1 MSPLHVK
8 VSKYF
13 ELLLSPSILLSV
25 WVNLPIAYHVLTIL
39 MNIFRGHSIRDR
51 LFTAF
56 GILSLLTLI
65 TSVIGW
71 SLHNQLGNQLKSVV
85 EQDIP
90 SLGLMVK
97 LSTEAATITSLAPA
111 LMAVKDSGSRQVL
124 WRQLNEGTEAIA
136 SVLPKIP
143 RSEAINTD
151 QQVSLEDQ
159 LQDVTKT
166 LNALNENV
174 LKQLYLKVDKE
185 SESQR
190 LRWAVSGFL
199 ADIDPL
205 IDHTQQYI
213 KSRFNEDIP
222 TSGIVV
228 NRRGERSIAQ
238 LNADLKV
245 LFRLKADTSLLV
257 NLVSRAH
264 HVPDPDSLIAT
275 AIQAD
280 ELVHS
285 ILQYTNNMSYIK
297 GFSELMIRADQLLD
311 FVQRDLNMFE
321 LRRQERLQLEAGKKL
336 LTILEIQL
344 ARFNDYISAHVNT
357 VHEASLQAVEQSN
370 SAIAQGNRLMI
381 ATSLASVM
389 LSVLIVWL
397 YVAKHIVGRIRIL
410 DGSMRIIAAGNLQQP
425 VPVKGRDEIGTM
437 ANSLRSFRDQLTE
450 KQAELVQA
458 GKLAAL
464 GQLSAGISHEINQPL
479 TAISHYAHNGVKL
492 LQQGRT
498 AEAVENFEQISSLTK
513 RSTMIITRLKSMA
526 RKRRDSVQSVCL
538 NQVVEHVLTLLKSHP
553 QTQSTQISVA
563 MKFQKNTVM
572 AEQIQLEQ
580 VVLNLLSNALDAVAD
595 NTHTKKITIECV
607 HSEGQIELRIA
618 DNGPGVAPELY
629 EQIFNPFFTTKEV
642 DEGLG
647 LGLSIS
653 YNIIQDFG
661 GQLAVVRHPM
671 KGAIFSLR
679 LPYNSVKQVEIMS

>member
-1 MSPLHVK
+1 MK
-8 VSKYF
+8 
-13 ELLLSPSILLSV
+13 
-25 WVNLPIAYHVLTIL
+25 
-39 MNIFRGHSIRDR
+39 IFRGHSIRDR

-56 GILSLLTLI
+56 GVLSLLTLI

-90 SLGLMVK
+90 SLGSMVK

-111 LMAVKDSGSRQVL
+111 LMAVQDSESRKLL
-124 WRQLNEGTEAIA
+124 WQQLNQGTQAIA
-136 SVLPKIP
+136 SVLPQIHLA
-143 RSEAINTD
+143 RSAMTD
-151 QQVSLEDQ
+151 RQVSLDDQ
-159 LQDVTKT
+159 LQGVIKT
-166 LNALNENV
+166 LNALNQNILQQ
-174 LKQLYLKVDKE
+174 LKLKMDKE
-185 SESQR
+185 AESQG

-205 IDHTQQYI
+205 IDKTQKYI
-213 KSRFNEDIP
+213 RSRFNEDIP
-222 TSGIVV
+222 SSGIVIK
-228 NRRGERSIAQ
+228 REGERTIAQ
-238 LNADLKV
+238 LNTDLQV

-257 NLVSRAH
+257 NLVGRAH
-264 HVPDPDSLIAT
+264 HLPDPDSLIAT

-280 ELVHS
+280 ELNLS
-285 ILQYTNNMSYIK
+285 IVQYIDNMSFVK
-297 GFSELMIRADQLLD
+297 GFSELRVRVDEVLY

-321 LRRQERLQLEAGKKL
+321 LRRQERLQFEAGEQL
-336 LTILEIQL
+336 LTSLEIQL
-344 ARFNDYISAHVNT
+344 ASFNDYISAHVT
-357 VHEASLQAVEQSN
+357 AVREASMQAVAQSN
-370 SAIAQGNRLMI
+370 NAIAQGNRLMI

-389 LSVLIVWL
+389 LSILIVWL
-397 YVAKHIVGRIRIL
+397 YVAKHLVGRIRIL
-410 DGSMRIIAAGNLQQP
+410 DGSMRIIAAGNLQQS

-479 TAISHYAHNGVKL
+479 TAIGHYAHNGVRL
-492 LQQGRT
+492 LQQGRAHE
-498 AEAVENFEQISSLTK
+498 AEANFEQISSLTK
-513 RSTMIITRLKSMA
+513 RSTSIIARLKSMA
-526 RKRRDSVQSVCL
+526 RKRRDSIQTVCL
-538 NQVVEHVLTLLKSHP
+538 NQVVDHVLTLLQSHS
-553 QTQSTQISVA
+553 QTHSTEIVVDMPSENN
-563 MKFQKNTVM
+563 MVM

-580 VVLNLLSNALDAVAD
+580 VVLNLMSNALDAVAD
-595 NTHTKKITIECV
+595 NLHTKKITIECL

-618 DNGPGVAPELY
+618 DNGPGIAPELY
-629 EQIFNPFFTTKEV
+629 EQVFNPFFTTKEV
-642 DEGLG
+642 DQGLG

-679 LPYNSVKQVEIMS
+679 LPHNSHFQAEIKS

>member
-1 MSPLHVK
+1 MK
-8 VSKYF
+8 
-13 ELLLSPSILLSV
+13 
-25 WVNLPIAYHVLTIL
+25 
-39 MNIFRGHSIRDR
+39 IFRGHSIRDR

-65 TSVIGW
+65 TSLIGW

-111 LMAVKDSGSRQVL
+111 LMAVKDADSRQVL
-124 WRQLNEGTEAIA
+124 WRQLNEGTQAIA
-136 SVLPKIP
+136 GVLPKIP
-143 RSEAINTD
+143 RTKAITTD
-151 QQVSLEDQ
+151 QQVNLEEQ
-159 LQDVTKT
+159 LQGVTKT
-166 LNALNENV
+166 LTALNENV
-174 LKQLYLKVDKE
+174 LKQLQLKMDKE
-185 SESQR
+185 GESQR

-205 IDHTQQYI
+205 IDYTQQYI
-213 KSRFNEDIP
+213 RSRFNEDIP

-238 LNADLKV
+238 LNSDLQV

-264 HVPDPDSLIAT
+264 HLPDPDSLIAT

-285 ILQYTNNMSYIK
+285 IVQYTNNMSYVK
-297 GFSELMIRADQLLD
+297 GFSELRVRVDQVLE

-321 LRRQERLQLEAGKKL
+321 LRRQERLQLEAGKYL
-336 LTILEIQL
+336 LTSLEIQL
-344 ARFNDYISAHVNT
+344 AQFNDYISAHVNA
-357 VHEASLQAVEQSN
+357 VREASWQAVEESTN
-370 SAIAQGNRLMI
+370 AITQGNRLMI

-397 YVAKHIVGRIRIL
+397 YVAKHIVGRIRML
-410 DGSMRIIAAGNLQQP
+410 DGSMRIIAAGNLQQS

-479 TAISHYAHNGVKL
+479 TAIGHYAHNGVKL

-498 AEAVENFEQISSLTK
+498 TEAMDNFEQISSLTK

-526 RKRRDSVQSVCL
+526 RKHRDSVQPVCL

-553 QTQSTQISVA
+553 EAQNTQISVA
-563 MKFQKNTVM
+563 MKLQKNTVM

-595 NTHTKKITIECV
+595 NTHAKKIAIECV
-607 HSEGQIELRIA
+607 HSEGQVELRIA

-642 DEGLG
+642 DQGLG

-679 LPYNSVKQVEIMS
+679 LPYNSVNQAEIM

>member
-1 MSPLHVK
+1 MK
-8 VSKYF
+8 
-13 ELLLSPSILLSV
+13 
-25 WVNLPIAYHVLTIL
+25 
-39 MNIFRGHSIRDR
+39 IFRGHSIRDR

-56 GILSLLTLI
+56 GVLSLLTLT

-85 EQDIP
+85 EQDIS
-90 SLGLMVK
+90 SLGSMVK

-111 LMAVKDSGSRQVL
+111 LMAVQDSESRKLL
-124 WRQLNEGTEAIA
+124 WQQLNQGTQAIA
-136 SVLPKIP
+136 SVLPQIHLA
-143 RSEAINTD
+143 RSAMTD
-151 QQVSLEDQ
+151 RQVSLDDQ
-159 LQDVTKT
+159 LQGVIKT
-166 LNALNENV
+166 LNALNQNILQQ
-174 LKQLYLKVDKE
+174 LKLKMDKE
-185 SESQR
+185 AESQG

-205 IDHTQQYI
+205 IDKTQKYI
-213 KSRFNEDIP
+213 RSRFNEDIP
-222 TSGIVV
+222 SSGIVIK
-228 NRRGERSIAQ
+228 REGERTIAQ
-238 LNADLKV
+238 LNTDLQV

-257 NLVSRAH
+257 NLVGRAH
-264 HVPDPDSLIAT
+264 HLPDPDSLIAA

-280 ELVHS
+280 ELNLS
-285 ILQYTNNMSYIK
+285 IVQYIDNMSFVK
-297 GFSELMIRADQLLD
+297 GFSELRVRVDEVLY

-321 LRRQERLQLEAGKKL
+321 LRRQERLQFEAGEQL
-336 LTILEIQL
+336 LTSLEIQL
-344 ARFNDYISAHVNT
+344 ASFNDYISAHVT
-357 VHEASLQAVEQSN
+357 AVREASMQAVAQSN
-370 SAIAQGNRLMI
+370 NAIAQGNRLMI

-397 YVAKHIVGRIRIL
+397 YVAKHLVGRIRIL
-410 DGSMRIIAAGNLQQP
+410 DGSMRIIAAGNLQQS

-479 TAISHYAHNGVKL
+479 TAISHYAHNGVRL
-492 LQQGRT
+492 LQQGRAHE
-498 AEAVENFEQISSLTK
+498 AEANFEQISSLTK
-513 RSTMIITRLKSMA
+513 RSTSIIVRLKSMA
-526 RKRRDSVQSVCL
+526 RKRRDSIQTVCL
-538 NQVVEHVLTLLKSHP
+538 NQVVDHVLTLLQSHS
-553 QTQSTQISVA
+553 QTHCTEIVVDMPSENN
-563 MKFQKNTVM
+563 MVM

-580 VVLNLLSNALDAVAD
+580 VVLNLMSNALDAVAD
-595 NTHTKKITIECV
+595 NLHTKKITIECL

-618 DNGPGVAPELY
+618 DNGPGIAPELY
-629 EQIFNPFFTTKEV
+629 EQVFNPFFTTKEV
-642 DEGLG
+642 DQGLG

-679 LPYNSVKQVEIMS
+679 LPHNSHFQAEIKS

>member
-1 MSPLHVK
+1 MK
-8 VSKYF
+8 
-13 ELLLSPSILLSV
+13 
-25 WVNLPIAYHVLTIL
+25 
-39 MNIFRGHSIRDR
+39 IFRGHSIRDR

-56 GILSLLTLI
+56 GVLSLLTLI

-90 SLGLMVK
+90 SLGSMVK

-111 LMAVKDSGSRQVL
+111 LMAVQDSESRKLL
-124 WRQLNEGTEAIA
+124 WQQLNQGTQAIA
-136 SVLPKIP
+136 SVLPQIHLA
-143 RSEAINTD
+143 RSAMTD
-151 QQVSLEDQ
+151 RQVSLDDQ
-159 LQDVTKT
+159 LQGVIKT
-166 LNALNENV
+166 LNALNQNILQQ
-174 LKQLYLKVDKE
+174 LKLKMDKE
-185 SESQR
+185 AESQG

-205 IDHTQQYI
+205 IDKTQKYI
-213 KSRFNEDIP
+213 RSRFNEDIP
-222 TSGIVV
+222 SSGIVIK
-228 NRRGERSIAQ
+228 REGERTIAQ
-238 LNADLKV
+238 LNTDLQV

-257 NLVSRAH
+257 NLVGRAH
-264 HVPDPDSLIAT
+264 HLPDPDSLIAT

-280 ELVHS
+280 ELNLS
-285 ILQYTNNMSYIK
+285 IVQYIDNMSFVK
-297 GFSELMIRADQLLD
+297 GFSELRVRVDEVLY

-321 LRRQERLQLEAGKKL
+321 LRRQERLQFEAGEQL
-336 LTILEIQL
+336 LTSLEIQL
-344 ARFNDYISAHVNT
+344 ASFNDYISAHVT
-357 VHEASLQAVEQSN
+357 AVREASMQAVAQSN
-370 SAIAQGNRLMI
+370 NAIAQGNRLMI

-389 LSVLIVWL
+389 LSILIVWL
-397 YVAKHIVGRIRIL
+397 YVAKHLVGRIRIL
-410 DGSMRIIAAGNLQQP
+410 DGSMRIIAAGNLQQS

-479 TAISHYAHNGVKL
+479 TAIGHYAHNGVRL
-492 LQQGRT
+492 LQQGRAHE
-498 AEAVENFEQISSLTK
+498 AEANFEQISFLTK
-513 RSTMIITRLKSMA
+513 RSTSIIARLKSMA
-526 RKRRDSVQSVCL
+526 RKRRDSIQTVCL
-538 NQVVEHVLTLLKSHP
+538 NQVVDHVLTLLQSHS
-553 QTQSTQISVA
+553 QTHCTEIVVDMPSENN
-563 MKFQKNTVM
+563 MVM

-580 VVLNLLSNALDAVAD
+580 VVLNLMSNALDAVAD
-595 NTHTKKITIECV
+595 NLHTKKITIECL
-607 HSEGQIELRIA
+607 HSKGQIELRIA
-618 DNGPGVAPELY
+618 DNGPGIAPELY
-629 EQIFNPFFTTKEV
+629 EQVFNPFFTTKEV
-642 DEGLG
+642 DQGLG

-679 LPYNSVKQVEIMS
+679 LPHNSHFQAEIKS

>member
-1 MSPLHVK
+1 
-8 VSKYF
+8 
-13 ELLLSPSILLSV
+13 
-25 WVNLPIAYHVLTIL
+25 

-143 RSEAINTD
+143 RSKAINTD

-389 LSVLIVWL
+389 LSLLIVWL

-538 NQVVEHVLTLLKSHP
+538 NQVVEHVLTLLQSHP

>member
-1 MSPLHVK
+1 
-8 VSKYF
+8 
-13 ELLLSPSILLSV
+13 
-25 WVNLPIAYHVLTIL
+25 

-111 LMAVKDSGSRQVL
+111 LMAVKDAGSRQVL

-143 RSEAINTD
+143 RSKAINTD

-381 ATSLASVM
+381 ATSLASIM

-538 NQVVEHVLTLLKSHP
+538 NQVVEHVLTLLQSHP

>member
-1 MSPLHVK
+1 MK
-8 VSKYF
+8 
-13 ELLLSPSILLSV
+13 
-25 WVNLPIAYHVLTIL
+25 
-39 MNIFRGHSIRDR
+39 IFRGHSIRDR

-56 GILSLLTLI
+56 GVLSLLTLI

-90 SLGLMVK
+90 SLGSMVK

-111 LMAVKDSGSRQVL
+111 LMAVQDSESRKLL
-124 WRQLNEGTEAIA
+124 WQQLNQGTQAIA
-136 SVLPKIP
+136 SVLPQIHLA
-143 RSEAINTD
+143 RSAMTD
-151 QQVSLEDQ
+151 RQVSLDDQ
-159 LQDVTKT
+159 LQGVIKT
-166 LNALNENV
+166 LNALNQNILQQ
-174 LKQLYLKVDKE
+174 LKLKMDKE
-185 SESQR
+185 AESQG

-205 IDHTQQYI
+205 IDKTQKYI
-213 KSRFNEDIP
+213 RSRFNEDIP
-222 TSGIVV
+222 SSGIVIK
-228 NRRGERSIAQ
+228 REGERTIAQ
-238 LNADLKV
+238 LNTDLQV

-257 NLVSRAH
+257 NLVGRAH
-264 HVPDPDSLIAT
+264 HLPDPDSLIAT

-280 ELVHS
+280 ELNLS
-285 ILQYTNNMSYIK
+285 IVQYIDNMSLVK
-297 GFSELMIRADQLLD
+297 GFSELRVRVDEVLY

-321 LRRQERLQLEAGKKL
+321 LRRQERLQFEAGEQL
-336 LTILEIQL
+336 LTSLEIQL
-344 ARFNDYISAHVNT
+344 ASFNDYISTHVT
-357 VHEASLQAVEQSN
+357 AVREASMQAVAQSN
-370 SAIAQGNRLMI
+370 NAIAQGNRLMI

-389 LSVLIVWL
+389 LSILIVWL
-397 YVAKHIVGRIRIL
+397 YVAKHLVGRIRIL
-410 DGSMRIIAAGNLQQP
+410 DGSMRIIAAGNLQQS

-479 TAISHYAHNGVKL
+479 TAIGHYAHNGARL
-492 LQQGRT
+492 LQQGRAHE
-498 AEAVENFEQISSLTK
+498 AEANFEQISSLTK
-513 RSTMIITRLKSMA
+513 RSTSIIARLKSMA
-526 RKRRDSVQSVCL
+526 RKRRDSIQTVCL
-538 NQVVEHVLTLLKSHP
+538 NQVVDHVLTLLQSHS
-553 QTQSTQISVA
+553 QTHSTEIVVDMPSENN
-563 MKFQKNTVM
+563 MVM

-580 VVLNLLSNALDAVAD
+580 VVLNLMSNALDAVAD
-595 NTHTKKITIECV
+595 NLHTKKITIECL

-618 DNGPGVAPELY
+618 DNGPGIAPELY
-629 EQIFNPFFTTKEV
+629 EQVFNPFFTTKEV
-642 DEGLG
+642 DQGLG

-679 LPYNSVKQVEIMS
+679 LPHNSHFQAEIKS

>member
-1 MSPLHVK
+1 MK
-8 VSKYF
+8 
-13 ELLLSPSILLSV
+13 
-25 WVNLPIAYHVLTIL
+25 
-39 MNIFRGHSIRDR
+39 IFRGHSIRDR

-56 GILSLLTLI
+56 GVLSLLTLI

-90 SLGLMVK
+90 SLGSMVK

-111 LMAVKDSGSRQVL
+111 LMAVQDSESRKLL
-124 WRQLNEGTEAIA
+124 WQQLNQGTQAIA
-136 SVLPKIP
+136 SVLPQIHLA
-143 RSEAINTD
+143 RSAMTD
-151 QQVSLEDQ
+151 RQVSLDDQ
-159 LQDVTKT
+159 LQGVIKT
-166 LNALNENV
+166 LNALNQNILQQ
-174 LKQLYLKVDKE
+174 LKLKMDKE
-185 SESQR
+185 AESQG

-205 IDHTQQYI
+205 IDNTQKYI
-213 KSRFNEDIP
+213 RSRFNEDIP
-222 TSGIVV
+222 SSGIVIK
-228 NRRGERSIAQ
+228 REGERTIAQ
-238 LNADLKV
+238 LNTDLQV

-257 NLVSRAH
+257 NLVGRAH
-264 HVPDPDSLIAT
+264 HLPDPDSLIAT

-280 ELVHS
+280 ELNLS
-285 ILQYTNNMSYIK
+285 IVQYIDNMSFVK
-297 GFSELMIRADQLLD
+297 GFSELRVRVDEVLY

-321 LRRQERLQLEAGKKL
+321 LRRQERLQFETGEQL
-336 LTILEIQL
+336 LTSLEIQL
-344 ARFNDYISAHVNT
+344 ASFNDYISAHVT
-357 VHEASLQAVEQSN
+357 AVREASIQAVAQSN
-370 SAIAQGNRLMI
+370 NAIAQGNRLMI

-397 YVAKHIVGRIRIL
+397 YVAKHLVGRIRIL
-410 DGSMRIIAAGNLQQP
+410 DGSMRIIAAGNLQQS

-479 TAISHYAHNGVKL
+479 TAISHYAHNGVRL
-492 LQQGRT
+492 LQQGRAHE
-498 AEAVENFEQISSLTK
+498 AEANFEQISSLTK
-513 RSTMIITRLKSMA
+513 RSTSIIARLKSMA
-526 RKRRDSVQSVCL
+526 RKRRDSIQTVCL
-538 NQVVEHVLTLLKSHP
+538 NQVVDHVLTLLQSHS
-553 QTQSTQISVA
+553 QTHCTEIVVDMPSENN
-563 MKFQKNTVM
+563 MVM

-580 VVLNLLSNALDAVAD
+580 VVLNLMSNALDAVAD
-595 NTHTKKITIECV
+595 NLHTKKITIECL

-618 DNGPGVAPELY
+618 DNGPGIAPELY
-629 EQIFNPFFTTKEV
+629 EQVFNPFFTTKEV
-642 DEGLG
+642 DQGLG

-679 LPYNSVKQVEIMS
+679 LPHNSHFQAEIKS

>member
-1 MSPLHVK
+1 MK
-8 VSKYF
+8 
-13 ELLLSPSILLSV
+13 
-25 WVNLPIAYHVLTIL
+25 
-39 MNIFRGHSIRDR
+39 IFRGHSIRDR

-56 GILSLLTLI
+56 GVLSLLTLT

-85 EQDIP
+85 EQDIS
-90 SLGLMVK
+90 SLGSMVK

-111 LMAVKDSGSRQVL
+111 LMAVQDSESRKLL
-124 WRQLNEGTEAIA
+124 WQQLNQGTQAIA
-136 SVLPKIP
+136 SVLPQIHLA
-143 RSEAINTD
+143 RSAMTD
-151 QQVSLEDQ
+151 RQVSLDDQ
-159 LQDVTKT
+159 LQGVIKT
-166 LNALNENV
+166 LNALNQNILQQ
-174 LKQLYLKVDKE
+174 LKLKMDKE
-185 SESQR
+185 AESQG

-205 IDHTQQYI
+205 IDKTQKYI
-213 KSRFNEDIP
+213 RSRFNEDIP
-222 TSGIVV
+222 SSGIVIK
-228 NRRGERSIAQ
+228 REGERTIAQ
-238 LNADLKV
+238 LNTDLQV

-257 NLVSRAH
+257 NLVGRAH
-264 HVPDPDSLIAT
+264 HLPDPDSLIAA

-280 ELVHS
+280 ELNLS
-285 ILQYTNNMSYIK
+285 IVQYIDNMSFVK
-297 GFSELMIRADQLLD
+297 GFSELRVRVDEVLY

-321 LRRQERLQLEAGKKL
+321 LRRQERLQFETGEQL
-336 LTILEIQL
+336 LTSLEIQL
-344 ARFNDYISAHVNT
+344 ASFNDYISAHVT
-357 VHEASLQAVEQSN
+357 AVREASIQAVAQSN
-370 SAIAQGNRLMI
+370 NAIAQGNRLMI

-397 YVAKHIVGRIRIL
+397 YVAKHLVGRIRIL
-410 DGSMRIIAAGNLQQP
+410 DGSMRIIAAGNLQQS

-479 TAISHYAHNGVKL
+479 TAISHYAHNGVRL
-492 LQQGRT
+492 LQQGRAHE
-498 AEAVENFEQISSLTK
+498 AEANFEQISSLTK
-513 RSTMIITRLKSMA
+513 RSTSIIARLKSMA
-526 RKRRDSVQSVCL
+526 RKRRDSIQTVCL
-538 NQVVEHVLTLLKSHP
+538 NQVVDHVLTLLQSHS
-553 QTQSTQISVA
+553 QTHCTEIVVDMPSENN
-563 MKFQKNTVM
+563 MVM

-580 VVLNLLSNALDAVAD
+580 VVLNLMSNALDAVAD
-595 NTHTKKITIECV
+595 NLHTKKITIECL

-618 DNGPGVAPELY
+618 DNGPGIAPELY
-629 EQIFNPFFTTKEV
+629 EQVFNPFFTTKEV
-642 DEGLG
+642 DQGLG

-679 LPYNSVKQVEIMS
+679 LPHNSHFQAEIKS

>member
-1 MSPLHVK
+1 MK
-8 VSKYF
+8 
-13 ELLLSPSILLSV
+13 
-25 WVNLPIAYHVLTIL
+25 
-39 MNIFRGHSIRDR
+39 IFRGHSIRDR

-56 GILSLLTLI
+56 GVLSLLTLI

-90 SLGLMVK
+90 SLGSMVK

-111 LMAVKDSGSRQVL
+111 LMAVQDSESRKLL
-124 WRQLNEGTEAIA
+124 WQQLNQGTQAIA
-136 SVLPKIP
+136 SVLPQIHLA
-143 RSEAINTD
+143 RSAMTD
-151 QQVSLEDQ
+151 RQVSLDDQ
-159 LQDVTKT
+159 LQGVIKT
-166 LNALNENV
+166 LNALNQNILQQ
-174 LKQLYLKVDKE
+174 LKLKMDKE
-185 SESQR
+185 AESQG

-205 IDHTQQYI
+205 IDKTQKYI
-213 KSRFNEDIP
+213 RSRFNEDIP
-222 TSGIVV
+222 SSGIVIK
-228 NRRGERSIAQ
+228 REGERTIAQ
-238 LNADLKV
+238 LNTDLQV

-257 NLVSRAH
+257 NLVGRAH
-264 HVPDPDSLIAT
+264 HLPDPDSLIAT

-280 ELVHS
+280 ELNLS
-285 ILQYTNNMSYIK
+285 IVQYIDNMSLVK
-297 GFSELMIRADQLLD
+297 GFSELRVRVDEVLY

-321 LRRQERLQLEAGKKL
+321 LRRQERLQFEAGEQL
-336 LTILEIQL
+336 LTSLEIQL
-344 ARFNDYISAHVNT
+344 ASFNDYISAHVT
-357 VHEASLQAVEQSN
+357 AVREASMQAVAQSN
-370 SAIAQGNRLMI
+370 NAIAQGNRLMI

-389 LSVLIVWL
+389 LSILIVWL
-397 YVAKHIVGRIRIL
+397 YVAKHLVGRIRIL
-410 DGSMRIIAAGNLQQP
+410 DGSMRIIAAGNLQQS

-479 TAISHYAHNGVKL
+479 TAIGHYAHNGVRL
-492 LQQGRT
+492 LQQGRAHE
-498 AEAVENFEQISSLTK
+498 AEANFEQISSLTK
-513 RSTMIITRLKSMA
+513 RSTSIIARLKSMA
-526 RKRRDSVQSVCL
+526 RKRRDSIQTVCL
-538 NQVVEHVLTLLKSHP
+538 NQVVDHVLTLLQSHS
-553 QTQSTQISVA
+553 QTHSTEIVVDMPSENN
-563 MKFQKNTVM
+563 MVM

-580 VVLNLLSNALDAVAD
+580 VVLNLMSNALDAVAD
-595 NTHTKKITIECV
+595 NLHTKKITIECL

-618 DNGPGVAPELY
+618 DNGPGIAPELY
-629 EQIFNPFFTTKEV
+629 EQVFNPFFTTKEV
-642 DEGLG
+642 DQGLG

-661 GQLAVVRHPM
+661 GQLAVVRHPI

-679 LPYNSVKQVEIMS
+679 LPHNSHFQAEIKS

>member
-1 MSPLHVK
+1 MK
-8 VSKYF
+8 
-13 ELLLSPSILLSV
+13 
-25 WVNLPIAYHVLTIL
+25 
-39 MNIFRGHSIRDR
+39 IFRGHSIRDR

-56 GILSLLTLI
+56 GVLSLLTLI

-90 SLGLMVK
+90 SLGSMVK

-111 LMAVKDSGSRQVL
+111 LMAVQDSESRKLL
-124 WRQLNEGTEAIA
+124 WQQLNQGTQAIA
-136 SVLPKIP
+136 SVLPQIHLA
-143 RSEAINTD
+143 RSAMTD
-151 QQVSLEDQ
+151 RQVSLDDQ
-159 LQDVTKT
+159 LQGVIKT
-166 LNALNENV
+166 LNALNQNILQQ
-174 LKQLYLKVDKE
+174 LKLKMDKE
-185 SESQR
+185 AESQG

-205 IDHTQQYI
+205 IDKTQKYI
-213 KSRFNEDIP
+213 RSRFNEDIP
-222 TSGIVV
+222 SSGIVIK
-228 NRRGERSIAQ
+228 REGERTIAQ
-238 LNADLKV
+238 LNTDLQV

-257 NLVSRAH
+257 NLVGRAH
-264 HVPDPDSLIAT
+264 HLPDPDSLIAT

-280 ELVHS
+280 ELNLS
-285 ILQYTNNMSYIK
+285 IVQYIDNMSFVK
-297 GFSELMIRADQLLD
+297 GFSELRVRVDEVLY

-321 LRRQERLQLEAGKKL
+321 LRRQERLQFEAGEQL
-336 LTILEIQL
+336 LTSLEIQL
-344 ARFNDYISAHVNT
+344 ASFNDYISTHVT
-357 VHEASLQAVEQSN
+357 AVREASMQAVAQSN
-370 SAIAQGNRLMI
+370 NAIAQGNRLMI

-389 LSVLIVWL
+389 LSILIVWL
-397 YVAKHIVGRIRIL
+397 YVAKHLVGRIRIL
-410 DGSMRIIAAGNLQQP
+410 DGSMRIIAAGNLQQS

-479 TAISHYAHNGVKL
+479 TAIGHYAHNGVRL
-492 LQQGRT
+492 LQQGRAHE
-498 AEAVENFEQISSLTK
+498 AEANFEQISSLTK
-513 RSTMIITRLKSMA
+513 RSTSIIARLKSMA
-526 RKRRDSVQSVCL
+526 RKRRDSIQTVCL
-538 NQVVEHVLTLLKSHP
+538 NQVVDHVLTLLQSHS
-553 QTQSTQISVA
+553 QTHSTEIVVDMPSENN
-563 MKFQKNTVM
+563 MVM

-580 VVLNLLSNALDAVAD
+580 VVLNLMSNALDAVAD
-595 NTHTKKITIECV
+595 NLHTKKITIECL

-618 DNGPGVAPELY
+618 DNGPGIAPELY
-629 EQIFNPFFTTKEV
+629 EQVFNPFFTTKEV
-642 DEGLG
+642 DQGLG

-679 LPYNSVKQVEIMS
+679 LPHNSHFQAEIKS

>member
-1 MSPLHVK
+1 MK
-8 VSKYF
+8 
-13 ELLLSPSILLSV
+13 
-25 WVNLPIAYHVLTIL
+25 
-39 MNIFRGHSIRDR
+39 IFRGHSIRDR

-56 GILSLLTLI
+56 GVLSLLTLI

-90 SLGLMVK
+90 SLGSMVK

-111 LMAVKDSGSRQVL
+111 LMAVQDSESRKLL
-124 WRQLNEGTEAIA
+124 WQQLNQGTQAIA
-136 SVLPKIP
+136 SVLPQIHLA
-143 RSEAINTD
+143 RSAMTD
-151 QQVSLEDQ
+151 RQVSLDDQ
-159 LQDVTKT
+159 LQGVIKT
-166 LNALNENV
+166 LNALNQNILQQ
-174 LKQLYLKVDKE
+174 LKLKMDKE
-185 SESQR
+185 AESQG

-205 IDHTQQYI
+205 IDKTQKYI
-213 KSRFNEDIP
+213 RSRFNEDIP
-222 TSGIVV
+222 SSGIVIK
-228 NRRGERSIAQ
+228 REGERTIAQ
-238 LNADLKV
+238 LNTDLQV

-257 NLVSRAH
+257 NLVGRAH
-264 HVPDPDSLIAT
+264 HLPDPDSLIAT

-280 ELVHS
+280 ELNLS
-285 ILQYTNNMSYIK
+285 IVQYIDNMSLVK
-297 GFSELMIRADQLLD
+297 GFSELRVRVDEVLY

-321 LRRQERLQLEAGKKL
+321 LRRQERLQFEAGEQL
-336 LTILEIQL
+336 LTSLEIQL
-344 ARFNDYISAHVNT
+344 ASFNDYISTHVT
-357 VHEASLQAVEQSN
+357 AVREASMQAVAQSN
-370 SAIAQGNRLMI
+370 NAIAQGNRLMI

-389 LSVLIVWL
+389 LSILIVWL
-397 YVAKHIVGRIRIL
+397 YVAKHLVGRIRIL
-410 DGSMRIIAAGNLQQP
+410 DGSMRIIAAGNLQQS

-479 TAISHYAHNGVKL
+479 TAIGHYAHNGVRL
-492 LQQGRT
+492 LQQGRAHE
-498 AEAVENFEQISSLTK
+498 AEANFEQISSLTK
-513 RSTMIITRLKSMA
+513 RSTSIIARLKSMA
-526 RKRRDSVQSVCL
+526 RKRRDSIQTVCL
-538 NQVVEHVLTLLKSHP
+538 NQVVDHVLTLLQSHS
-553 QTQSTQISVA
+553 QTHCTEIVVDMPSENN
-563 MKFQKNTVM
+563 MVM

-580 VVLNLLSNALDAVAD
+580 VVLNLMSNALDAVAD
-595 NTHTKKITIECV
+595 NLHTKKITIECL

-618 DNGPGVAPELY
+618 DNGPGIAPELY
-629 EQIFNPFFTTKEV
+629 EQVFNPFFTTKEV
-642 DEGLG
+642 DQGLG

-679 LPYNSVKQVEIMS
+679 LPHNSHFQAEIKS

>member
-1 MSPLHVK
+1 MK
-8 VSKYF
+8 
-13 ELLLSPSILLSV
+13 
-25 WVNLPIAYHVLTIL
+25 
-39 MNIFRGHSIRDR
+39 IFRGHSIRDR

-56 GILSLLTLI
+56 GVLSLLTLI

-90 SLGLMVK
+90 SLGSMVK

-111 LMAVKDSGSRQVL
+111 LMAVQDSESRKLL
-124 WRQLNEGTEAIA
+124 WQQLNQGTQAIA
-136 SVLPKIP
+136 SVLPQIHLA
-143 RSEAINTD
+143 RSAMTD
-151 QQVSLEDQ
+151 RQVSLDDQ
-159 LQDVTKT
+159 LQGVIKT
-166 LNALNENV
+166 LNALNQNILQQ
-174 LKQLYLKVDKE
+174 LKLKMDKE
-185 SESQR
+185 AESQG

-205 IDHTQQYI
+205 IDKTQKYI
-213 KSRFNEDIP
+213 RSRFNEDIP
-222 TSGIVV
+222 SSGIVIK
-228 NRRGERSIAQ
+228 REGERTIAQ
-238 LNADLKV
+238 LNTDLQV

-257 NLVSRAH
+257 NLVGRAH
-264 HVPDPDSLIAT
+264 HLPDPDSLIAT

-280 ELVHS
+280 ELNLS
-285 ILQYTNNMSYIK
+285 IVQYIDNMSLVK
-297 GFSELMIRADQLLD
+297 GFSELRVRVDEVLY

-321 LRRQERLQLEAGKKL
+321 LRRQERLQFEAGEQL
-336 LTILEIQL
+336 LTSLEIQL
-344 ARFNDYISAHVNT
+344 ASFNDYISTHVT
-357 VHEASLQAVEQSN
+357 AVREASMQAVAQSN
-370 SAIAQGNRLMI
+370 NAIAQGNRLMI

-389 LSVLIVWL
+389 LSILIVWL
-397 YVAKHIVGRIRIL
+397 YVAKHLVGRIRIL
-410 DGSMRIIAAGNLQQP
+410 DGSMRIIAAGNLQQS

-479 TAISHYAHNGVKL
+479 TAIGHYAHNGVRL
-492 LQQGRT
+492 LQQGRAHE
-498 AEAVENFEQISSLTK
+498 AEANFEQISSLTK
-513 RSTMIITRLKSMA
+513 RATSIIARLKSMA
-526 RKRRDSVQSVCL
+526 RKRRDSIQTVCL
-538 NQVVEHVLTLLKSHP
+538 NQVVDHVLTLLQSHS
-553 QTQSTQISVA
+553 QTHSTEIVVDMPSENN
-563 MKFQKNTVM
+563 MVM

-580 VVLNLLSNALDAVAD
+580 VVLNLMSNALDAVAD
-595 NTHTKKITIECV
+595 NLHTKKITIECL

-618 DNGPGVAPELY
+618 DNGPGIAPELY
-629 EQIFNPFFTTKEV
+629 EQVFNPFFTTKEV
-642 DEGLG
+642 DQGLG

-679 LPYNSVKQVEIMS
+679 LPHNSHFQAEIKS

>member
-1 MSPLHVK
+1 MK
-8 VSKYF
+8 
-13 ELLLSPSILLSV
+13 
-25 WVNLPIAYHVLTIL
+25 
-39 MNIFRGHSIRDR
+39 IFRGHSIRDR

-56 GILSLLTLI
+56 GVLSLLTLI

-90 SLGLMVK
+90 SLGSMVK

-111 LMAVKDSGSRQVL
+111 LMAVQDSESRKLL
-124 WRQLNEGTEAIA
+124 WQQLNQGTQAIA
-136 SVLPKIP
+136 SVLPQIHLA
-143 RSEAINTD
+143 RSAMSD
-151 QQVSLEDQ
+151 RQVSLDDQ
-159 LQDVTKT
+159 LQGVIKT
-166 LNALNENV
+166 LNALNQNILQQ
-174 LKQLYLKVDKE
+174 LKLKMDKE
-185 SESQR
+185 AESQG

-205 IDHTQQYI
+205 IDKTQKYI
-213 KSRFNEDIP
+213 RSRFNEDIP
-222 TSGIVV
+222 SSGIVIK
-228 NRRGERSIAQ
+228 REGERTIAQ
-238 LNADLKV
+238 LNTDLQV

-257 NLVSRAH
+257 NLVGRAH
-264 HVPDPDSLIAT
+264 HLPDPDSLIAT

-280 ELVHS
+280 ELNLS
-285 ILQYTNNMSYIK
+285 IVQYIDNMSLVK
-297 GFSELMIRADQLLD
+297 GFSELRVRVDEVLY

-321 LRRQERLQLEAGKKL
+321 LRRQERLQFEAGEQL
-336 LTILEIQL
+336 LTSLEIQL
-344 ARFNDYISAHVNT
+344 ASFNDYISTHVT
-357 VHEASLQAVEQSN
+357 AVREASMQAVAQSN
-370 SAIAQGNRLMI
+370 NAIAQGNRLMI

-389 LSVLIVWL
+389 LSILIVWL
-397 YVAKHIVGRIRIL
+397 YVAKHLVGRIRIL
-410 DGSMRIIAAGNLQQP
+410 DGSMRIIAAGNLQQS

-479 TAISHYAHNGVKL
+479 TAIGHYAHNGVRL
-492 LQQGRT
+492 LQQGRAHE
-498 AEAVENFEQISSLTK
+498 AEANFEQISSLTK
-513 RSTMIITRLKSMA
+513 RSTSIIARLKSMA
-526 RKRRDSVQSVCL
+526 RKRRDSIQTVCL
-538 NQVVEHVLTLLKSHP
+538 NQVVDHVLTLLQSHS
-553 QTQSTQISVA
+553 QTHSTEIVVDMPSENN
-563 MKFQKNTVM
+563 MVM

-580 VVLNLLSNALDAVAD
+580 VVLNLMSNALDAVAD
-595 NTHTKKITIECV
+595 NLHTKKITIECL

-618 DNGPGVAPELY
+618 DNGPGIAPELY
-629 EQIFNPFFTTKEV
+629 EQVFNPFFTTKEV
-642 DEGLG
+642 DQGLG

-679 LPYNSVKQVEIMS
+679 LPHNSHFQAEIKS

>member
-1 MSPLHVK
+1 MK
-8 VSKYF
+8 
-13 ELLLSPSILLSV
+13 
-25 WVNLPIAYHVLTIL
+25 
-39 MNIFRGHSIRDR
+39 IFRGHSIRDR

-56 GILSLLTLI
+56 GVLSLLTLT

-90 SLGLMVK
+90 SLGSMVK

-111 LMAVKDSGSRQVL
+111 LMAVQDSESRKLL
-124 WRQLNEGTEAIA
+124 WQQLNQGTQAIA
-136 SVLPKIP
+136 SVLPQIHLA
-143 RSEAINTD
+143 RSAMTD
-151 QQVSLEDQ
+151 RQVSLDDQ
-159 LQDVTKT
+159 LQGVIKT
-166 LNALNENV
+166 LNALNQNILQQ
-174 LKQLYLKVDKE
+174 LKLKMDKE
-185 SESQR
+185 AESQG

-205 IDHTQQYI
+205 IDKTQKYI
-213 KSRFNEDIP
+213 RSRFNEDIP
-222 TSGIVV
+222 SSGIVIK
-228 NRRGERSIAQ
+228 REGERTIAQ
-238 LNADLKV
+238 LNTDLQV

-257 NLVSRAH
+257 NLVGRAH
-264 HVPDPDSLIAT
+264 HLPDPDSLIAT

-280 ELVHS
+280 ELNLS
-285 ILQYTNNMSYIK
+285 IVQYIDNMSFVK
-297 GFSELMIRADQLLD
+297 GFSELRVRVDEVLY

-321 LRRQERLQLEAGKKL
+321 LRRQERLQFEAGEQL
-336 LTILEIQL
+336 LTSLEIQL
-344 ARFNDYISAHVNT
+344 ASFNDYISAHVT
-357 VHEASLQAVEQSN
+357 AVREASIQAVAQSN
-370 SAIAQGNRLMI
+370 NAIAQGNRLMI

-397 YVAKHIVGRIRIL
+397 YVAKHLVGRIRIL
-410 DGSMRIIAAGNLQQP
+410 DGSMRIIAAGNLQQS

-479 TAISHYAHNGVKL
+479 TAISHYAHNGVRL
-492 LQQGRT
+492 LQQGRAHE
-498 AEAVENFEQISSLTK
+498 AEANFEQISSLTK
-513 RSTMIITRLKSMA
+513 RSTSIIARLKSMA
-526 RKRRDSVQSVCL
+526 RKRRDSIQTVCL
-538 NQVVEHVLTLLKSHP
+538 NQVVDHVLTLLQSHS
-553 QTQSTQISVA
+553 QTHCTEIVVDMPSENN
-563 MKFQKNTVM
+563 MVM

-580 VVLNLLSNALDAVAD
+580 VVLNLMSNALDAVAD
-595 NTHTKKITIECV
+595 NLHTKKITIECL
-607 HSEGQIELRIA
+607 HSKGQIELRIA
-618 DNGPGVAPELY
+618 DNGPGIAPELY
-629 EQIFNPFFTTKEV
+629 EQVFNPFFTTKEV
-642 DEGLG
+642 DQGLG

-679 LPYNSVKQVEIMS
+679 LPHNSHFQAEIKS

>member
-1 MSPLHVK
+1 MK
-8 VSKYF
+8 
-13 ELLLSPSILLSV
+13 
-25 WVNLPIAYHVLTIL
+25 
-39 MNIFRGHSIRDR
+39 IFRGHSIRDR

-56 GILSLLTLI
+56 GVLSLLTLI

-90 SLGLMVK
+90 SLGSMVK

-111 LMAVKDSGSRQVL
+111 LMAVQDSESRKLL
-124 WRQLNEGTEAIA
+124 WQQLNQGTQAIA
-136 SVLPKIP
+136 SVLPQIHLA
-143 RSEAINTD
+143 RSAMTD
-151 QQVSLEDQ
+151 RQVSLDDQ
-159 LQDVTKT
+159 LQGVIKT
-166 LNALNENV
+166 LNALNQNILQQ
-174 LKQLYLKVDKE
+174 LKLKMDKE
-185 SESQR
+185 AESQG

-205 IDHTQQYI
+205 IDKTQKYI
-213 KSRFNEDIP
+213 RSRFNEDIP
-222 TSGIVV
+222 SSGIVIK
-228 NRRGERSIAQ
+228 REGERTIAQ
-238 LNADLKV
+238 LNTDLQV

-257 NLVSRAH
+257 NLVGRAH
-264 HVPDPDSLIAT
+264 HLPDPDSLIAT

-280 ELVHS
+280 ELNLS
-285 ILQYTNNMSYIK
+285 IVQYIDNMSFVK
-297 GFSELMIRADQLLD
+297 GFSELRVRVDEVLY

-321 LRRQERLQLEAGKKL
+321 LRRQERLQFEAGEQL
-336 LTILEIQL
+336 LTSLEIQL
-344 ARFNDYISAHVNT
+344 ASFNDYISAHVT
-357 VHEASLQAVEQSN
+357 AVREASIQAVAQSN
-370 SAIAQGNRLMI
+370 NAIAQGNRLMI

-389 LSVLIVWL
+389 LSILIVWL
-397 YVAKHIVGRIRIL
+397 YVAKHLVGRIRIL
-410 DGSMRIIAAGNLQQP
+410 DGSMRIIAAGNLQQS

-479 TAISHYAHNGVKL
+479 TAISHYAHNGVRL
-492 LQQGRT
+492 LQQGRAHE
-498 AEAVENFEQISSLTK
+498 AEANFEQISSLTK
-513 RSTMIITRLKSMA
+513 RSTSIIARLKSMA
-526 RKRRDSVQSVCL
+526 RKRRDSIQTVCL
-538 NQVVEHVLTLLKSHP
+538 NQVVDHVLTLLQSHS
-553 QTQSTQISVA
+553 QTHCTEIVVDMPSENN
-563 MKFQKNTVM
+563 MVM

-580 VVLNLLSNALDAVAD
+580 VVLNLMSNALDAVAD
-595 NTHTKKITIECV
+595 NLHTKKITIECL
-607 HSEGQIELRIA
+607 HSKGQIELRIA
-618 DNGPGVAPELY
+618 DNGPGIAPELY
-629 EQIFNPFFTTKEV
+629 EQVFNPFFTTKEV
-642 DEGLG
+642 DQGLG

-679 LPYNSVKQVEIMS
+679 LPHNSHFQAEIKS

>member
-1 MSPLHVK
+1 
-8 VSKYF
+8 
-13 ELLLSPSILLSV
+13 
-25 WVNLPIAYHVLTIL
+25 

-56 GILSLLTLI
+56 GVLSILTLA

-71 SLHNQLGNQLKSVV
+71 SLHVQLGNKLKSVV

-111 LMAVKDSGSRQVL
+111 LAAAKDEGARQAL
-124 WRQLNEGTEAIA
+124 WLHLNEGTKSIA
-136 SVLPKIP
+136 RLLPNIP
-143 RSEAINTD
+143 TTPAALTD
-151 QQVSLEDQ
+151 QTMSLDAQ
-159 LQDVTKT
+159 LKSIDTT
-166 LNALNENV
+166 LHHLNDNV
-174 LKQLYLKVDKE
+174 LKQLKLKTDKE
-185 SESQR
+185 TESQR

-199 ADIDPL
+199 TDIDPL
-205 IDHTQQYI
+205 IDNTQKYI
-213 KSRFNEDIP
+213 RSRFNEDIP

-228 NRRGERSIAQ
+228 NSRGERTIAQ
-238 LNADLKV
+238 LNADLQV

-257 NLVSRAH
+257 NLVGRAH
-264 HVPDPDSLIAT
+264 HLPDPDSLIAT

-280 ELVHS
+280 KLGKS
-285 ILQYTNNMSYIK
+285 IPEYIDNMSYIK
-297 GFSELMIRADQLLD
+297 GFSELRVNQILD
-311 FVQRDLNMFE
+311 FVRRDLNMFE
-321 LRRQERLQLEAGKKL
+321 LRRQERLYFEAGQEL
-336 LTILEIQL
+336 LNNLEIQL
-344 ARFNDYISAHVNT
+344 VSFNDYINGHVNA
-357 VHEASLQAVEQSN
+357 VREASFQAVKESN
-370 SAIAQGNRLMI
+370 YAIAQGNRLMI
-381 ATSLASVM
+381 ATSLASVL
-389 LSVLIVWL
+389 LSVLVVWL

-425 VPVKGRDEIGTM
+425 IPVKGRDEIGTM

-479 TAISHYAHNGVKL
+479 TAIGHYAHNGVRL
-492 LQQGRT
+492 LEQGRP
-498 AEAVENFEQISSLTK
+498 AEAMDNFSQISSLTK
-513 RSTMIITRLKSMA
+513 RSTDIITRLKSMA
-526 RKRRDSVQSVCL
+526 RKRRDSVQPVCL
-538 NQVVEHVLTLLKSHP
+538 NQVVDHVLTLLQSHP
-553 QTQSTQISVA
+553 QTQATQMSVA
-563 MKFQKNTVM
+563 MKYENNIVM
-572 AEQIQLEQ
+572 AEQIQMEQ

-595 NTHTKKITIECV
+595 NTHTKKIAIECV
-607 HSEGQIELRIA
+607 QSEGQIELRIS

-642 DEGLG
+642 DQGLG

-661 GQLAVVRHPM
+661 GQLAVVHNPQ

-679 LPYNSVKQVEIMS
+679 LPFNSINQAETMR